1 MMKTIHPTK
10 KATFRYALGVLCLL
24 LCTACLL
31 VSCSKSADFAATD
44 ELPMI
49 QNSASGSASP
59 GASPDATNKSEI
71 GEAMGGATEDGDAAE
86 NVQGETKE
94 YEVKIIRTAKV
105 SAETKNFDSA
115 IVDIE
120 GEVESLGGY
129 MESSEITGRNYASQN
144 NNHATRSAKFSIRVP
159 AEKLDAFLGKAG
171 ELLNVTSTTTTATD
185 ISNEYYDIEARLNV
199 LRTERQVLEKM
210 LAESTNINNMITVEQ
225 RLYDVIYE
233 IESYETMLRVYD
245 SKVAYSTVTL
255 ELWEVTDLTVVLE
268 ENTFGAR
275 FKKALSES
283 WRNFVDFCKDA
294 VIWLVYAL
302 PALLV
307 LGVIATGISFV
318 IVFAVRKRNKRKQK
332 QESTKE

>member
-1 MMKTIHPTK
+1 MKTINPTK
-10 KATFRYALGVLCLL
+10 KATLRYALGFLCLL

-31 VSCSKSADFAATD
+31 VSCSKSADLEATD
-44 ELPMI
+44 EIPMI

-71 GEAMGGATEDGDAAE
+71 GEAMGGAADE
-86 NVQGETKE
+86 GEGADDTTQTSPE
-94 YEVKIIRTAKV
+94 YEVKIIRTAKI
-105 SAETKNFDSA
+105 SAETKNFEGA
-115 IVDIE
+115 VTEIE
-120 GEVESLGGY
+120 KEVEALGGY
-129 MESSEITGRNYASQN
+129 VESSEITGRNYASQN

-171 ELLNVTSTTTTATD
+171 ELLNVTSSATTATD

-199 LRTERQVLEKM
+199 LRTERQVLEEM

-318 IVFAVRKRNKRKQK
+318 VVFAVRKRNKRKQE
-332 QESTKE
+332 QESAKE